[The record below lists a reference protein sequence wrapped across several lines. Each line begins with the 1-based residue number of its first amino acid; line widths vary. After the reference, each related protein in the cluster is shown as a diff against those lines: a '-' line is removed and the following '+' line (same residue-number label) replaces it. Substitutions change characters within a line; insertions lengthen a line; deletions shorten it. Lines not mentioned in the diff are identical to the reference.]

1 MFHMFGIGGA
11 KCPRCAHK
19 NAGDAGYCERC
30 GMMLGAPRHEAVL
43 VDNRWMAGPDELA
56 VFFGVRELSGIFNKT
71 LRVPAAARAYILQGD
86 KATEVPQGEY
96 EIEGFFTRLNNLLRD
111 QHAEILVTRMAPLAV
126 EFDFRG
132 LLTAEQLE
140 VDARFTISIKIEQV
154 PAFAQHFMTVPGTIT
169 AVHLRELLDPSV
181 RQIAAE
187 FISSRSLREMARNPD
202 LRPELDERL
211 HSALKQR
218 LAQFGLAAIQVDT
231 LELRHDKFDAQRGK
245 VGSLWLAAAQRDVEL
260 EHTRQ
265 LDQLYNDE
273 EWQAIWRQ
281 EQASRTDYRR
291 AELKQDADVGQAG
304 LALQRAERMQA
315 LRARQI
321 ELYGRILESRNK
333 KEALERGAG
342 EVLAE
347 LEHEMAKKGAAR
359 EDESIEWGHLRAL
372 AQLRMRTEMEAAQ
385 QDAAQARQLA
395 SQQFIQRL
403 VQQQV
408 RYKIDQ
414 ALEIEDET
422 RKRNELVRL
431 HAAEQA
437 LHRHQAELA
446 EERHRGALQ
455 SLQLQNAA
463 FKREI
468 ERVQEFEEQMA
479 RSRAREVE
487 RKVEGADALA
497 QHEKLLRTIEA
508 ESRHLRVAKDI
519 ELEAEQ
525 RRAGIV
531 QQSKE
536 AEWQHELRK
545 MEQERINQAAKFQ
558 HEIARVQAFAV
569 VDDSTRLALAPE
581 ANAAVL
587 AEYLKVKVQGKS

>member
-1 MFHMFGIGGA
+1 
-11 KCPRCAHK
+11 
-19 NAGDAGYCERC
+19 
-30 GMMLGAPRHEAVL
+30 
-43 VDNRWMAGPDELA
+43 
-56 VFFGVRELSGIFNKT
+56 
-71 LRVPAAARAYILQGD
+71 
-86 KATEVPQGEY
+86 
-96 EIEGFFTRLNNLLRD
+96 
-111 QHAEILVTRMAPLAV
+111 
-126 EFDFRG
+126 
-132 LLTAEQLE
+132 
-140 VDARFTISIKIEQV
+140 
-154 PAFAQHFMTVPGTIT
+154 
-169 AVHLRELLDPSV
+169 
-181 RQIAAE
+181 
-187 FISSRSLREMARNPD
+187 
-202 LRPELDERL
+202 
-211 HSALKQR
+211 
-218 LAQFGLAAIQVDT
+218 
-231 LELRHDKFDAQRGK
+231 
-245 VGSLWLAAAQRDVEL
+245 
-260 EHTRQ
+260 
-265 LDQLYNDE
+265 
-273 EWQAIWRQ
+273 
-281 EQASRTDYRR
+281 
-291 AELKQDADVGQAG
+291 
-304 LALQRAERMQA
+304 
-315 LRARQI
+315 
-321 ELYGRILESRNK
+321 
-333 KEALERGAG
+333 
-342 EVLAE
+342 
-347 LEHEMAKKGAAR
+347 
-359 EDESIEWGHLRAL
+359 LRAL